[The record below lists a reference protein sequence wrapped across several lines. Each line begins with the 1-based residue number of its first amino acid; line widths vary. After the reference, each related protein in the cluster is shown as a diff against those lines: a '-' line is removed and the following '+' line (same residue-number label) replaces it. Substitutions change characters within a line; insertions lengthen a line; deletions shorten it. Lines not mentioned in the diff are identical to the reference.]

1 MSSEI
6 KETIDFVYV
15 INHALIDVYNA
26 RAQITWPLFSL
37 DLEKQVN
44 RYLSAVTSLVNLVS
58 PVIGYRPD
66 LGRAENLIRK
76 GRYREGVKALE
87 SIIEELIG
95 RLNELGLLFRSD
107 RGVKAGV
114 VRVGISGTDKE
125 GYEE

>member
-1 MSSEI
+1 MSEI
-6 KETIDFVYV
+6 KETIDFVNV
-15 INHALIDVYNA
+15 INHALIDVYEA
-26 RAQITWPLFSL
+26 RARITWSILRP
-37 DLEKQVN
+37 EVEAQVN

-66 LGRAENLIRK
+66 LGRAEGLIRK

-87 SIIEELIG
+87 SIVEELISK
-95 RLNELGLLFRSD
+95 LNELGLLFRSD

-125 GYEE
+125 GFED

>member
-1 MSSEI
+1 MSEI
-6 KETIDFVYV
+6 KDTLDFVGV
-15 INHALIDVYNA
+15 VNHALIDVYNA
-26 RAQITWPLFSL
+26 RAKITWSPFKP
-37 DLEKQVN
+37 DLESQVN

-58 PVIGYRPD
+58 PVIDYRPD
-66 LGRAENLIRK
+66 LGRAEGLIRK

-87 SIIEELIG
+87 SIVEELIG